1 MAKTPERLMV
11 LDTPTLYFR
20 AFFGVPD
27 SIRSPDGMPVNAVR
41 GTLDFVSH
49 LIGAYKPDRLV
60 ACFDADWRPAFRVEA
75 IASYKAH
82 RVLEEAPA
90 GSAGVDVEEVPDLL
104 TPQVP
109 VIEAALDALGIA
121 RADAPGFE
129 ADDVLATLAE
139 RWSSQERGPVD
150 VVTMDRDLYQL
161 VDDARGIRV
170 LNIGKGVTKLEVVT
184 DEVLREKYG
193 ITGDGYADFAALRGD
208 PSDGLPGV
216 QGIGEKTA
224 AALISQYGDL
234 AGVRAAAEDPQST
247 LKPAQRKRIAEAA
260 VYLDAAPTVVRVVRD
275 APVGDHDDRV
285 PREAAD
291 PVMAA
296 ALAEKF
302 GVKTAMARLMR
313 AMAER

>member
-1 MAKTPERLMV
+1 MAKNPERLMV

-27 SIRSPDGMPVNAVR
+27 TIRSPDGMPVNAVR

-49 LIGAYKPDRLV
+49 LIATYRPDRLV

-75 IASYKAH
+75 IPSYKAH
-82 RVLEEAPA
+82 RVLEAEP
-90 GSAGVDVEEVPDLL
+90 AGVDVEEVPDTL

-121 RADAPGFE
+121 RAVAPGYE

-139 RWSSQERGPVD
+139 RWTGGGNGPVD
-150 VVTMDRDLYQL
+150 VVTMDRDLYQM

-184 DEVLREKYG
+184 DATLREKYG
-193 ITGDGYADFAALRGD
+193 ISGNDYADFAALRGD

-216 QGIGEKTA
+216 AGIGEKTA

-234 AGVRAAAEDPQST
+234 AGVRAAAEDPASA
-247 LKPAQRKRIAEAA
+247 LKPAQRKRIIEAA
-260 VYLDAAPTVVRVVRD
+260 GYLDVAPTVVRVVRD
-275 APVGDHDDRV
+275 APVAEHSDLL
-285 PREAAD
+285 PREPKD
-291 PVMAA
+291 PIMAEM
-296 ALAEKF
+296 LVEKF
-302 GVKTAMARLMR
+302 GLKSAVARLTKI
-313 AMAER
+313 MAQR

>member
-1 MAKTPERLMV
+1 MAKNPERLMV

-27 SIRSPDGMPVNAVR
+27 TIRSPDGMPVNAVR

-49 LIGAYKPDRLV
+49 LIATYKPDRLV

-75 IASYKAH
+75 IPSYKAH
-82 RVLEEAPA
+82 RVLEEAPE
-90 GSAGVDVEEVPDLL
+90 GVDVEEVPDIL

-121 RADAPGFE
+121 RAEAPGFE

-139 RWSSQERGPVD
+139 RWSAGGHGPVD
-150 VVTMDRDLYQL
+150 VVTMDRDLYQM
-161 VDDARGIRV
+161 VEDARGIRV

-184 DEVLREKYG
+184 DDTLREKYG
-193 ITGDGYADFAALRGD
+193 ITGGEYADFAALRGD

-216 QGIGEKTA
+216 AGIGEKTA

-234 AGVRAAAEDPQST
+234 AGVRAAAGDPASA
-247 LKPAQRKRIAEAA
+247 LKPAQRKRIIEAA
-260 VYLDAAPTVVRVVRD
+260 GYLDAAPTVVRVVRD
-275 APVGDHDDRV
+275 APVAEHDDLL
-285 PREAAD
+285 PREPKD
-291 PVMAA
+291 PVMAEM
-296 ALAEKF
+296 LAEKF
-302 GVKTAMARLMR
+302 GLKGAVARLTKV
-313 AMAER
+313 MAER

>member
-1 MAKTPERLMV
+1 MV

-27 SIRSPDGMPVNAVR
+27 TIRSPDGMPVNAVR

-49 LIGAYKPDRLV
+49 LIATYKPDRLV

-75 IASYKAH
+75 IPSYKAH
-82 RVLEEAPA
+82 RVLEEAPE
-90 GSAGVDVEEVPDLL
+90 GVDVEEVPDIL

-121 RADAPGFE
+121 RAEAPGFE

-139 RWSSQERGPVD
+139 RWSAGGHGPVD
-150 VVTMDRDLYQL
+150 VVTMDRDLYQM
-161 VDDARGIRV
+161 VEDARGIRV

-184 DEVLREKYG
+184 DDTLREKYG
-193 ITGDGYADFAALRGD
+193 ITGGEYADFAALRGD

-216 QGIGEKTA
+216 AGIGEKTA

-234 AGVRAAAEDPQST
+234 AGVRAAAGDPASA
-247 LKPAQRKRIAEAA
+247 LKPAQRKRIIEAA
-260 VYLDAAPTVVRVVRD
+260 GYLDAAPTVVRVVRD
-275 APVGDHDDRV
+275 APVAEHDDLL
-285 PREAAD
+285 PREPKDA
-291 PVMAA
+291 VMAEM
-296 ALAEKF
+296 LAEKF
-302 GVKTAMARLMR
+302 GLKGAVARLTKV
-313 AMAER
+313 MAER

>member
-1 MAKTPERLMV
+1 MV

-27 SIRSPDGMPVNAVR
+27 TIRSPDGMPVNAVR

-49 LIGAYKPDRLV
+49 LIATYKPDRLV

-75 IASYKAH
+75 IPSYKAH
-82 RVLEEAPA
+82 RVLEEAPE
-90 GSAGVDVEEVPDLL
+90 GVDVEEVPDIL

-121 RADAPGFE
+121 RAEAPGFE

-139 RWSSQERGPVD
+139 RWSAGGHGPVD
-150 VVTMDRDLYQL
+150 VVTMDRDLYQM
-161 VDDARGIRV
+161 VEDARGIRV

-184 DEVLREKYG
+184 DDTLREKYG
-193 ITGDGYADFAALRGD
+193 ITGGEYADFAALRGD

-216 QGIGEKTA
+216 AGIGEKTA

-234 AGVRAAAEDPQST
+234 AGVRAAAGDPASA
-247 LKPAQRKRIAEAA
+247 LKPAQRKRIIEAA
-260 VYLDAAPTVVRVVRD
+260 GYLDAAPTVVRVARD
-275 APVGDHDDRV
+275 APVAEHDDLL
-285 PREAAD
+285 PREPKDA
-291 PVMAA
+291 VMAEM
-296 ALAEKF
+296 LAEKF
-302 GVKTAMARLMR
+302 GLKGAVARLTKV
-313 AMAER
+313 MAER